1 MHIRKTRDTSLSSR
15 VRSGSRA
22 SNTISALRFTT
33 AVEQQPR
40 VGSHCL
46 EIFIA
51 MRTSFPLL
59 FESSTGDMP
68 DTDTARM
75 HISWP

>member
-15 VRSGSRA
+15 VRPGSRA
-22 SNTISALRFTT
+22 SNTISALRSTT
-33 AVEQQPR
+33 SIEKQRR

-46 EIFIA
+46 EIFIE

-59 FESSTGDMP
+59 FESSTGNMP
-68 DTDTARM
+68 DTDTDRM